1 MESRYTKALAPIG
14 RLLVVITHPH
24 DESFGLGAIIDQL
37 TARAVPTAVLCFT
50 HGEASTLRARPG
62 ELRRIRT
69 RELAD
74 AAEILGIKPTAV
86 LDYPDGSLASA
97 APTRLSAHVAEL
109 IGEFAPTHLLAFD
122 STGVTGHTDHVAA
135 TEAAVQAA
143 GDAGLPVLGWTLP
156 QPIAEKLNTEF
167 GTHFRG
173 RVADDI
179 GFRVPVSRQRQLRA
193 IAAHVSQSRG
203 NAVLQRRLA
212 LLGDVE
218 YLRWLSPPRTAPN

>member
-1 MESRYTKALAPIG
+1 MENGYAEALAPIS
-14 RLLVVITHPH
+14 RLLVVIAHPD

-37 TARAVPTAVLCFT
+37 TARAVSAAVLCFT
-50 HGEASTLRARPG
+50 QGEASTLQARPG

-74 AAEILGIKPTAV
+74 AAEILGIKPTV
-86 LDYPDGSLASA
+86 LLDYPDGALAI
-97 APTRLSAHVAEL
+97 APATRLTAHVADL
-109 IGEFAPTHLLAFD
+109 IGEFAPTHLLVFD

-143 GDAGLPVLGWTLP
+143 SDAGLAVLGWTLP
-156 QPIAEKLNTEF
+156 QPIADKLNTEF
-167 GTHFRG
+167 GTHFMG

-179 GFRVPVSRQRQLRA
+179 DLCVPVSRQRQLRA
-193 IAAHVSQSRG
+193 IAAHASQSRG
-203 NAVLQRRLA
+203 NTVLQRRLA

-218 YLRWLSPPRTAPN
+218 YLRWLSPPHRTR